1 MIGGFFGTIYTLWL
15 YVSWL
20 PFYLEHERHMSI
32 AEGGVVA
39 SIPFFFGFVEEL
51 LAAGSAIS

>member
-20 PFYLEHERHMSI
+20 PFYLTQYDKYWGRGRSI
-32 AEGGVVA
+32 SNTNGT
-39 SIPFFFGFVEEL
+39 
-51 LAAGSAIS
+51 